1 MSGELLTVLMFAG
14 LLVGLLMG
22 HPLAFVLGGL
32 ALIFAYLGPGPQVF
46 GIIINRIY
54 SQMDNYILIAVPMFI
69 LMARL
74 LSDSGVTENMFHALR
89 LMLGRVRGGLLFATI
104 AISVVLAATTGV
116 IGASMTV
123 MGVLALPSMVKYG
136 YQKELSTGVIAA
148 GGSLGILIPPSIM
161 LVILGSYAQIS
172 VGQLFAA
179 ALGPGLLLAGLYALY
194 CGVLTFFRPDLGP
207 PVSEDELGQTN
218 RAEILKLVIKMAFPP
233 IVLVIGVM
241 GSIFAGWA
249 TTTEAAS
256 VGAFLTFLMVIAYGK
271 FSWSM
276 LQDAVSATARTT
288 SMVLF
293 VIVGAT
299 AFTGVFVAI
308 GGTRI
313 VSGYLDGLG
322 LGPWGVFFL
331 MMLIVFLLGMFL
343 DWLGIVLICLPIFL
357 PIATANGFEPLWFV
371 MMTAIVLQTSFL
383 TPPFGYAL
391 FYLEGVA
398 PPGVTLGH
406 IYRGVIPFI
415 ILIII
420 GSGLCI
426 IFPQIITWLPTVIF
440 SSYR

>member
-331 MMLIVFLLGMFL
+331 MMLIVFILGMFL

>member
-14 LLVGLLMG
+14 LLIGLFMG

-32 ALIFAYLGPGPQVF
+32 SVIFAFLGPGPQVF
-46 GIIINRIY
+46 GIIVNRIY

-89 LMLGRVRGGLLFATI
+89 LMLGRVRGGLLLATI
-104 AISVVLAATTGV
+104 AISVVLAATTGI

-123 MGVLALPSMVKYG
+123 MGVLALPSMLKYG
-136 YQKELSTGVIAA
+136 YQKELSTGAIAA

-179 ALGPGLLLAGLYALY
+179 AVVPGLLLAALYAVY
-194 CGVLTFFRPDLGP
+194 SAVVTFVRPDLGP
-207 PVSEDELGQTN
+207 PVSEAELGETS
-218 RAEILKLVIKMAFPP
+218 RGEIAVMLVKMAVPP
-233 IVLVIGVM
+233 ILLIVGVL

-256 VGAFLTFLMVIAYGK
+256 IGAFLTFLMVIAYGR
-271 FSWSM
+271 FSWPM
-276 LQDAVSATARTT
+276 LQEAVSATARTT

-293 VIVGAT
+293 VVVGAT

-313 VSGYLDGLG
+313 VSSFLDGMG
-322 LGPWGVFFL
+322 LGPWGLFVV
-331 MMLIVFLLGMFL
+331 MMLIVFILGMFL

-357 PIATANGFEPLWFV
+357 PIATQAGFDPLWFV
-371 MMTAIVLQTSFL
+371 MMIAIVLQTSFL

-398 PPGVTLGH
+398 PPGVTMGH
-406 IYRGVIPFI
+406 IYRGVVPFI
-415 ILIII
+415 LLIIV
-420 GSGLCI
+420 GATLCAV
-426 IFPQIITWLPTVIF
+426 FPQIVTWLPTLIF
-440 SSYR
+440 SR

>member
-1 MSGELLTVLMFAG
+1 MSGEVITVLMFIG
-14 LLVGLLMG
+14 LLIGLFMG

-32 ALIFAYLGPGPQVF
+32 AVVFSFIGPGPQVF

-74 LSDSGVTENMFHALR
+74 LSDSGVTDDMFRALR
-89 LMLGRVRGGLLFATI
+89 LMLGRVRGGLLLATV
-104 AISVVLAATTGV
+104 AISVVLAATTGI

-123 MGVLALPSMVKYG
+123 MGVLALPSMLRYG
-136 YQKELSTGVIAA
+136 YQKELSTGIIAA

-179 ALGPGLLLAGLYALY
+179 ALVPGLMLAFLYALY
-194 CGVLTFFRPDLGP
+194 AGVLTYFRPDLGP
-207 PVSEDELGQTN
+207 PVSEEELSATN
-218 RAEILKLVIKMAFPP
+218 RTEITKLLLKMAVPP
-233 IVLVIGVM
+233 LLLIAGVL

-256 VGAFLTFLMVIAYGK
+256 IGAFLTFLMVIVYRR

-276 LQDAVSATARTT
+276 FQEAVSATARTT
-288 SMVLF
+288 AMVLF

-299 AFTGVFVAI
+299 AFTGVFVAV

-313 VSGYLDGLG
+313 VSGYLEGLG
-322 LGPWGVFFL
+322 LGAWGIFFL
-331 MMLIVFLLGMFL
+331 MMFIVFVLGMFL

-357 PIATANGFEPLWFV
+357 PIAVEAGFDPLWFV
-371 MMTAIVLQTSFL
+371 MMIAIVLQTSFL

-398 PPGVTLGH
+398 PPGVTIGH
-406 IYRGVIPFI
+406 IYRGVVPFI
-415 ILIII
+415 ILIIF
-420 GSGLCI
+420 GAGLCMV
-426 IFPQIITWLPTVIF
+426 FPQIITWLPSIVF
-440 SSYR
+440 AR

>member
-74 LSDSGVTENMFHALR
+74 LSDSGVTENMFRALR

-207 PVSEDELGQTN
+207 PVSEDVVFTHVAVEGQIDGEMRREERSGEFGPIKVGDIEW
-218 RAEILKLVIKMAFPP
+218 RAISWTTACSVAAVVEMVSSGALPARGFIKQEEIPLD
-233 IVLVIGVM
+233 
-241 GSIFAGWA
+241 
-249 TTTEAAS
+249 E
-256 VGAFLTFLMVIAYGK
+256 
-271 FSWSM
+271 
-276 LQDAVSATARTT
+276 
-288 SMVLF
+288 
-293 VIVGAT
+293 
-299 AFTGVFVAI
+299 
-308 GGTRI
+308 
-313 VSGYLDGLG
+313 YL
-322 LGPWGVFFL
+322 
-331 MMLIVFLLGMFL
+331 
-343 DWLGIVLICLPIFL
+343 
-357 PIATANGFEPLWFV
+357 ATANGGL
-371 MMTAIVLQTSFL
+371 
-383 TPPFGYAL
+383 
-391 FYLEGVA
+391 YL
-398 PPGVTLGH
+398 
-406 IYRGVIPFI
+406 
-415 ILIII
+415 
-420 GSGLCI
+420 S
-426 IFPQIITWLPTVIF
+426 
-440 SSYR
+440 

>member
-1 MSGELLTVLMFAG
+1 MSGELLTVLMF
-14 LLVGLLMG
+14 VGLILGLFMG

-32 ALIFAYLGPGPQVF
+32 AVIFSFLGPGPQVF
-46 GIIINRIY
+46 GIIVNRVF

-89 LMLGRVRGGLLFATI
+89 LMLGRVRGGLLLATI
-104 AISVVLAATTGV
+104 AISVVLAATTGI

-123 MGVLALPSMVKYG
+123 MGVLALPSMLKYG
-136 YQKELSTGVIAA
+136 YQKELSTGAIAA

-179 ALGPGLLLAGLYALY
+179 ALMPGLLLAGLYALY
-194 CGVLTFFRPDLGP
+194 AGVLTFLRPELGP
-207 PVSEDELGQTN
+207 PVSEEELGQTN
-218 RAEILKLVIKMAFPP
+218 GVEIAKLLLKMAVPP
-233 IVLVIGVM
+233 ILLIIGVL

-256 VGAFLTFLMVIAYGK
+256 IGAFLTLLMVVVYGR

-276 LQDAVSATARTT
+276 LQAAVSATARTT
-288 SMVLF
+288 AMVLF

-313 VSGYLDGLG
+313 VAGYLDGLG
-322 LGPWGVFFL
+322 LGPWGIFFL
-331 MMLIVFLLGMFL
+331 MMLIVFVLGMFL

-357 PIATANGFEPLWFV
+357 PIAIQAGFDPLWFV
-371 MMTAIVLQTSFL
+371 MMIAIVLQTSFL

-398 PPGVTLGH
+398 PPGVTIGH

-415 ILIII
+415 FLIIL
-420 GSGLCI
+420 GAGLCVV
-426 IFPQIITWLPTVIF
+426 FPQIITWLPTVIF
-440 SSYR
+440 AR

>member
-331 MMLIVFLLGMFL
+331 MMLIVFILGMFL

-420 GSGLCI
+420 GSVLCI